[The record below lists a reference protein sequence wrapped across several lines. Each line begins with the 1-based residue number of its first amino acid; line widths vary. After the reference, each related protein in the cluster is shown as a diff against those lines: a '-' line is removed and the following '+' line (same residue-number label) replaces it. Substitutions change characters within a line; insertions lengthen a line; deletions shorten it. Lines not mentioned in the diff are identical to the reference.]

1 MRRRKKTPLL
11 IGILL
16 AVVLLGGLAFF
27 VADKLF
33 FTEDEPVEVTRV
45 DPKQEFIELLAGHAQ
60 QIQEKDGILTSIT
73 LAQAI
78 LESDWG
84 NSGLAT
90 DGRNLFGI
98 KGRYQN
104 DSVTMP
110 TQEYENDTWVTVD
123 AAFRKYPTWFE
134 SLDDHASLFL
144 KGTSWDKDKYREVV
158 QAKDHR
164 TAANALQ
171 KSGYATDPGYAAKL
185 IDLIEQRNLQAY
197 DKIYDTIIFRKNI
210 QKIGS
215 PVLTKDTTI
224 WSSPPRTKG
233 SKKTNDLAKYGTEKV
248 EIVQEMKTENG
259 SWYQIKTGSKML
271 GWVKKDVIRIKTL

>member
-84 NSGLAT
+84 NS
-90 DGRNLFGI
+90 
-98 KGRYQN
+98 
-104 DSVTMP
+104 
-110 TQEYENDTWVTVD
+110 
-123 AAFRKYPTWFE
+123 
-134 SLDDHASLFL
+134 
-144 KGTSWDKDKYREVV
+144 
-158 QAKDHR
+158 
-164 TAANALQ
+164 
-171 KSGYATDPGYAAKL
+171 
-185 IDLIEQRNLQAY
+185 
-197 DKIYDTIIFRKNI
+197 
-210 QKIGS
+210 
-215 PVLTKDTTI
+215 
-224 WSSPPRTKG
+224 
-233 SKKTNDLAKYGTEKV
+233 
-248 EIVQEMKTENG
+248 
-259 SWYQIKTGSKML
+259 
-271 GWVKKDVIRIKTL
+271 